1 MKINVENMNQFMNE
15 FEYKVFP
22 TIKGSDGQGIERLKA
37 IVEKKRMEVTAR
49 KIKRLKNEIYE
60 QITSNH
66 KIVNSNSIENVAD
79 YQKINF
85 KEVTYKIDIKFDSK
99 KSTNKM
105 SMEGYK
111 NNNKS
116 AHMVSGVNTNYS
128 EYKYKIA

>member
-37 IVEKKRMEVTAR
+37 IVEKKRMEVTSR
-49 KIKRLKNEIYE
+49 KIKREIYE
-60 QITSNH
+60 QITNNPR
-66 KIVNSNSIENVAD
+66 IVKSSSIENMED

-85 KEVTYKIDIKFDSK
+85 REVTYKFDIKFDSK
-99 KSTNKM
+99 KSTFKM
-105 SMEGYK
+105 SKESYK
-111 NNNKS
+111 NNSES

-128 EYKYKIA
+128 ESKYKIA